1 MSFQICMTHFRL
13 WNTKEDILKN
23 VSTVF
28 FNNIEK
34 LLWGQPWC
42 LWLETKLEIVLKNDS
57 LNYAA
62 FENFKLWYDNL

>member
-1 MSFQICMTHFRL
+1 MSFQICMIHFHL

-28 FNNIEK
+28 LTTLKIIMRSA
-34 LLWGQPWC
+34 LL
-42 LWLETKLEIVLKNDS
+42 LEAKLEIVLKNDF

-62 FENFKLWYDNL
+62 FENVKLWYDNL

>member
-1 MSFQICMTHFRL
+1 MSFQICMIHFHL

-34 LLWGQPWC
+34 LLWGPPWC
-42 LWLETKLEIVLKNDS
+42 LLLEAKLEIVLKNDF

-62 FENFKLWYDNL
+62 FENCPLWYDNL